1 MKGLISRLAL
11 MLWVGYMGVVLG
23 SVLSRIAFGLGDM
36 IAFVL
41 GLIFGSSTV
50 LLFGWTLALLV
61 SVIFN
66 DGEGAVLDLVWV
78 ALAYWFGF
86 FAGMLFR
93 VV

>member
-78 ALAYWFGF
+78 ALVYWLGF